1 MLLGF
6 LKSGTS
12 QLLNEMNDFPPC
24 HSIIFQVSKS
34 NEFLEVDPVQLSGEH
49 TVLFVPG
56 EVLQI
61 KGIQSPHLLRSLLRI
76 SDVFV
81 KSLPGNDNDPCC

>member
-1 MLLGF
+1 MLIGF
-6 LKSGTS
+6 PESGTS
-12 QLLNEMNDFPPC
+12 QLLNDTNNFPPC
-24 HSIIFQVSKS
+24 HSIDLQVAKS
-34 NEFLEVDPVQLSGEH
+34 NEFLEVDLVQLSGEH